1 MGGRGETVLYGRK
14 YAKTKEERDALKA
27 EIIGIIDAAV
37 TNITVITLVETSTGT
52 KQGTGSS

>member
-27 EIIGIIDAAV
+27 EIIGIAFGAIV
-37 TNITVITLVETSTGT
+37 LRE
-52 KQGTGSS
+52 